1 MRRRDRAGRGERA
14 YTPFSEQQM
23 RALTWWCPPSPYQAV
38 ICDGAVRSG
47 KTLCL
52 SVSFVAWAMDSFD
65 GADFALCGKTVQS
78 LRRNL
83 LLPLLPVLSS
93 IGFECEESLTRGYV
107 DVRLCGRENRFYLFG
122 GMNEASA
129 SLIQGMTLGG
139 VLFDEVALM
148 PRSFVEQA
156 MARCS
161 MEGAKFFFN
170 CNPESPGH
178 WFYNEWIKKRDAK
191 NALYVHFTMDDNP
204 SLTPAIKKRYEALY
218 SGVFYDRFVKGRWT
232 VSSGLVYPMFSHEK
246 HIFHDEP
253 QCDKFYIS
261 CDYGTVNPASFGL
274 WGRSGDTWYRLAEYY
289 YDSRREGEQKT
300 DEEYYEA
307 LKALAG
313 SKKIEAVVCDPS
325 AASFMTVIRRHGLFS
340 VLSADNNVMD
350 GIRKVSSALKAG
362 KIKFSAACRDTL
374 REFSLYR
381 WQNDSVKDAVRKE
394 NDHAMDDIR
403 YFVATVADSEED
415 VFFAAALNR
424 NL

>member
-1 MRRRDRAGRGERA
+1 MIWKS
-14 YTPFSEQQM
+14 FSNKQ
-23 RALTWWCPPSPYQAV
+23 LTVLNWWCRSSPHYSKDAI

-47 KTLCL
+47 KTTCMSL
-52 SVSFVAWAMDSFD
+52 SFVLWAFYEFD
-65 GADFALCGKTVQS
+65 KQYFAICGKTISS
-78 LRRNL
+78 LKRNL
-83 LLPLLPVLSS
+83 IAPLIPMLNSLSFS
-93 IGFECEESLTRGYV
+93 CEYKASKNILT
-107 DVRLCGRENRFYLFG
+107 VRKKDRVNYFYLFG
-122 GMNEASA
+122 GKDESSSA
-129 SLIQGMTLGG
+129 LIQGITLAGI
-139 VLFDEVALM
+139 LLDEVVLM
-148 PRSFVEQA
+148 PRSFAEQA
-156 MARCS
+156 IARCS
-161 MEGAKFFFN
+161 VSGSRFWFN
-170 CNPESPGH
+170 CNPDNPSH

-232 VSSGLVYPMFSHEK
+232 VSSGLVYPMFSPEK

-253 QCDKFYIS
+253 PCDKFYIS

-307 LKALAG
+307 LKALSG
-313 SKKIEAVVCDPS
+313 NRKIEAVVCDPS
-325 AASFMTVIRRHGLFS
+325 AASFMAVIRRHGLFS
-340 VLSADNNVMD
+340 VLPADNNVAD

-403 YFVATVADSEED
+403 YFVATVVDSEED